1 MNNWQEIMEESDLA
15 KRHMIVDETNGRKI
29 FEELINREGPD
40 GMIYFKR
47 AEAFEALG
55 QYQNALDDFRK
66 ARALI
71 PMEKWKKA
79 AGEGISRVQKDI

>member
-1 MNNWQEIMEESDLA
+1 MNNLREIMEESDLA
-15 KRHMIVDETNGRKI
+15 KRHMIVDESKGREI
-29 FEELINREGPD
+29 FEKLINREGPD

-66 ARALI
+66 ARALFF
-71 PMEKWKKA
+71 MEKWKKA